1 MSKLKKIGAL
11 SVASIMAVSMAGC
24 SDMSKIMTVDDYDVN
39 AGIYI
44 NYMLSEYMEQTYS
57 EASSGTATTYNYLD
71 KEIENEDGKK
81 VKLGDYLPDYAYEH
95 TLELIAANK
104 QFEKLG
110 LELSSED
117 TEEVNNAVKNYM
129 ENMTEEYLSEQG
141 ISKDSVT
148 KYFTAEK
155 QKDLLFHHY
164 YGEDGEKAVKN
175 DDISDYLKDNYI
187 RYKVI
192 SIPRT
197 TEATTAASTST
208 SEEATTTQS
217 PEEQTKA
224 SKKADQEAKSLAN
237 KYLKLAKENDNF
249 DEVISQYNS
258 ETQEPTTEATT
269 AATEATTVVESSN
282 AETTTIVKSSSA
294 DTTDVSSNSAETSE
308 ASQTTTT
315 QAEEPKEIH
324 VHFYDQS
331 GEEYGEDTPQKPQI
345 INSGEKAKRP
355 ADPVRDFYNFDNWY
369 TDTNYTSVFDFEQAV
384 NAETALY
391 AKFDT
396 NEVMVSTADEE
407 TVSDLAKYIKGSIK
421 KFNKPVLYKDDTS
434 YYVIVKY
441 DPTERTD
448 YFIGGDYYES
458 ILQEMKY
465 EEYEEMFDSWKKN
478 LKIKKNEKA
487 FEKYTPSK
495 IEEIHNDYT
504 SSQGNQ

>member
-1 MSKLKKIGAL
+1 MELMGTK
-11 SVASIMAVSMAGC
+11 
-24 SDMSKIMTVDDYDVN
+24 YDN
-39 AGIYI
+39 
-44 NYMLSEYMEQTYS
+44 
-57 EASSGTATTYNYLD
+57 
-71 KEIENEDGKK
+71 
-81 VKLGDYLPDYAYEH
+81 
-95 TLELIAANK
+95 
-104 QFEKLG
+104 
-110 LELSSED
+110 
-117 TEEVNNAVKNYM
+117 VKNYM

-258 ETQEPTTEATT
+258 ETQEATT

>member
-396 NEVMVSTADEE
+396 NAVMVSTADEE

>member
-39 AGIYI
+39 AGVYI

-57 EASSGTATTYNYLD
+57 EANSGTATTYNYLD
-71 KEIENEDGKK
+71 KEVENEDGKK

-95 TLELIAANK
+95 TLELVAANK

-175 DDISDYLKDNYI
+175 DDISNYLKDNYI

-315 QAEEPKEIH
+315 PAEEPKEIH

-355 ADPVRDFYNFDNWY
+355 ADPVRDFYTFDNWY

-407 TVSDLAKYIKGSIK
+407 SVSDLAKYIKESIK
-421 KFNKPVLYKDDTS
+421 NFNKPIFYEDDTN

-441 DPTERTD
+441 DPTERND
-448 YFIGGDYYES
+448 YLIGGDYYES

-465 EEYEEMFDSWKKN
+465 EEYEEMFDSWKKD

>member
-1 MSKLKKIGAL
+1 MSKLKKIAAL

-39 AGIYI
+39 AGVYI

-57 EASSGTATTYNYLD
+57 EANSGTATTYNYLD
-71 KEIENEDGKK
+71 KEVENEDGKK

-95 TLELIAANK
+95 TLELVAANK

-110 LELSSED
+110 LELTSED
-117 TEEVNNAVKNYM
+117 AEEVNDAVKSYM

-155 QKDLLFHHY
+155 QKELLFYHY

-175 DDISDYLKDNYI
+175 DDISKYLKDNYV

-192 SIPRT
+192 SVPRT
-197 TEATTAASTST
+197 TAATTAASTST

-237 KYLKLAKENDNF
+237 KYFKMAKQNDDF
-249 DEVISQYNS
+249 DEVISKYNA
-258 ETQEPTTEATT
+258 ETQEPTTAATT
-269 AATEATTVVESSN
+269 AVTEATTVVESSN
-282 AETTTIVKSSSA
+282 ADTTVSGSSSA
-294 DTTDVSSNSAETSE
+294 ETTE
-308 ASQTTTT
+308 ATQTTTT
-315 QAEEPKEIH
+315 TAEEPKEIH

-331 GEEYGEDTPQKPQI
+331 GEEYGEDTPQKPQVI
-345 INSGEKAKRP
+345 KSGEKAERP
-355 ADPVRDFYNFDNWY
+355 EDPVRDFYTFDNWY

-407 TVSDLAKYIKGSIK
+407 SVSDLAKYIKDSIK
-421 KFNKPVLYKDDTS
+421 DFNKPVFYKDDTN

-441 DPTERTD
+441 DPTERND
-448 YFIGGDYYES
+448 YLIGGDYYES

-465 EEYEEMFDSWKKN
+465 EEYEEMFDSWKKD

>member
-1 MSKLKKIGAL
+1 MSKLKKIAAL

-39 AGIYI
+39 AGVYI

-57 EASSGTATTYNYLD
+57 EANSGTATTYNYLD
-71 KEIENEDGKK
+71 KEVENEDGKK

-95 TLELIAANK
+95 TLELVAANK

-110 LELSSED
+110 LKLSSED
-117 TEEVNNAVKNYM
+117 TEEVNNAVKSYM

-155 QKDLLFHHY
+155 QKELLFYHY

-175 DDISDYLKDNYI
+175 DDISNYLKDNYV

-192 SIPRT
+192 SVPRT
-197 TEATTAASTST
+197 TAATTATSTST

-237 KYLKLAKENDNF
+237 KYFKMAKQNDDF
-249 DEVISQYNS
+249 DEVISKYNA
-258 ETQEPTTEATT
+258 ETQEPTTAATT
-269 AATEATTVVESSN
+269 AVTEATTVVESSN
-282 AETTTIVKSSSA
+282 ADTTVSGSSSA
-294 DTTDVSSNSAETSE
+294 ETTE

-315 QAEEPKEIH
+315 TAEEPKEIH

-331 GEEYGEDTPQKPQI
+331 GEEYGEDTPQKPQVI
-345 INSGEKAKRP
+345 KSGEKAERP
-355 ADPVRDFYNFDNWY
+355 EDPVRDFYTFDNWY

-407 TVSDLAKYIKGSIK
+407 SVSDLAKYIKESIK
-421 KFNKPVLYKDDTS
+421 NFNKPIFYEDDTN

-441 DPTERTD
+441 DPTERND
-448 YFIGGDYYES
+448 YLIGGDYYES

-465 EEYEEMFDSWKKN
+465 EEYEEMFDSWKKD

-504 SSQGNQ
+504 SGQNDQ

>member
-81 VKLGDYLPDYAYEH
+81 VKLGDCLPDYAYEH
-95 TLELIAANK
+95 TLELVAANK

-164 YGEDGEKAVKN
+164 YGEEGEKAVKN
-175 DDISDYLKDNYI
+175 DDISNYLKDNYI

-249 DEVISQYNS
+249 DKVISQYNS

-269 AATEATTVVESSN
+269 AATEATTVAESSN
-282 AETTTIVKSSSA
+282 AETTTIVKSSIA

-315 QAEEPKEIH
+315 PAEEPKEIH

-331 GEEYGEDTPQKPQI
+331 GEEYGEDTPQKPQT

-355 ADPVRDFYNFDNWY
+355 ADPVRDFYTFDNWY

-421 KFNKPVLYKDDTS
+421 KFNRPVLHKDDTS

-465 EEYEEMFDSWKKN
+465 EEYEEMFDSWKKD

-504 SSQGNQ
+504 SAQGNQ